1 MSYDLEK
8 GNKEQV
14 TDNSRPNSFDEHTLR
29 QDADKHGL
37 SLVEKERDAT
47 EAPITPPEEANY
59 SMKDADF
66 PDGGLEAWL
75 VVLGVSLLLLFV
87 SSIPSIPF
95 WLGTFMHIGIL
106 HDLRNVWICEHLG
119 CLSRLLSEYDSARYD
134 ALDDVRLITI
144 YVLCLT
150 NLSQSLAIPSAW
162 IGSIQYS
169 LNFFPAILVGRMFDI
184 GYFKVPLFCAS
195 ILLVVCTFLTAECTK
210 YWHFL
215 LCQGF
220 GIGIACGIIFGP
232 TVGIISHWFKKRRGT
247 ALGIMACGSSL
258 GGTIFPIAFRQLETH
273 VGFKWTMRTFGFIL
287 IFFTAVSNLTLKRR
301 LPPVYVSGGL
311 FNIRVFKSAPFSA
324 YTAGGFIA
332 FLGLYTVLTYID
344 ASAPSQGI
352 DENFAFYLV
361 SIANAASGFGRLGFG
376 FCADRF
382 GAMNVMTPMT
392 ALAGVFT
399 YIWPFVHGR
408 GPLVVIAIFYGISS
422 GAYVSLLGAPMI
434 AFGEPGD
441 VGRRTGMFMT
451 TMSIGALAGPPISGA
466 INTATGNYKAVGI
479 YAGSAIMVAV
489 VLLAITRHQVLKSLW
504 GKF

>member
-8 GNKEQV
+8 GNKEQEA
-14 TDNSRPNSFDEHTLR
+14 DNGRANSFDDHTLR
-29 QDADKHGL
+29 QDADIPGL
-37 SLVEKERDAT
+37 ALVVKERDAT
-47 EAPITPPEEANY
+47 EAPITPPEDANY
-59 SMKDADF
+59 SMKDSDF

-75 VVLGVSLLLLFV
+75 VVLGLLMRIFYRFGYVNTWGAFQDYYEHQLLQDTT
-87 SSIPSIPF
+87 PS
-95 WLGTFMHIGIL
+95 
-106 HDLRNVWICEHLG
+106 
-119 CLSRLLSEYDSARYD
+119 
-134 ALDDVRLITI
+134 TI
-144 YVLCLT
+144 
-150 NLSQSLAIPSAW
+150 AW

-169 LNFFPAILVGRMFDI
+169 LNFFPAILIGRMFDL

-311 FNIRVFKSAPFSA
+311 FNFRVFTSAPFSA

-344 ASAPSQGI
+344 ASASTQGI

-376 FCADRF
+376 FCADRI

-479 YAGSAIMVAV
+479 YAGSAIMVAT
-489 VLLAITRHQVLKSLW
+489 VLMALTRHLVLKGPW